1 MTRGAGSAW
10 SAPETVAGFV
20 RASPNETLLA
30 FAAEELRQR
39 GGGWALDL
47 GCGAGRN
54 ALPLARAGWSVVGID
69 TSWPML
75 GAAAR
80 RARDE
85 GLAGHV
91 LLLHAAMDALPL
103 PDASCDLVVAHGVWN
118 LARSAAEMRSAI
130 AEAGRVARPG
140 AGLFLFTF
148 SLRTLPPDARPVAGE
163 SFVFTQ
169 FSGEPQCFLTAGE
182 LVAELAAGGFA
193 PDPAVPLREL
203 NAPLPGAV
211 ARGGPVIYE
220 GSFRRARQ

>member
-30 FAAEELRQR
+30 FAAEELRR
-39 GGGWALDL
+39 GGSRRAVDL

-54 ALPLARAGWSVVGID
+54 ALPLARADWNVVGLD

-75 GAAAR
+75 VAAAR

-85 GLAGHV
+85 RLADRV
-91 LLLHAAMDALPL
+91 LLVHAAMDALPL

-118 LARSAAEMRSAI
+118 LARSGAEMRGAI

-148 SLRTLPPDARPVAGE
+148 SRRTLPPDARPVAGE

-169 FSGEPQCFLTAGE
+169 FSGEPQCFLTADE

-193 PDPAVPLREL
+193 ADAAVPLREL

-220 GSFRRARQ
+220 GTFSRSA